1 MQVLFVCSGNTC
13 RSSMAE
19 ALLRKMLGG
28 DKEQSS
34 SITVSSAGTGALP
47 GDPASE
53 NAIRAMQ
60 AEGIDLTGH
69 RATRLD
75 RQMVLESDLVLTMTS
90 RHKEA
95 VLGIVP
101 EAGGRVFTLKE
112 FIGGVTNPGSEANPG
127 RGSPPGKGQD
137 GDLPGENLDIADPF
151 GGSLEIYL
159 RVAGELKALLQKSLP
174 RITAWRA
181 QTGSAGGGLPLKVV
195 IGSDHGGFQLKNEIV
210 QLLVELQV
218 NYQDLGVFT
227 QESSDYP
234 DIAARVARAVAAG
247 EFDRGI
253 LLCGTGI
260 GVSIAANKVR
270 GIRAALCHDTYSAR
284 MAMEHN
290 NSNILTMGGRVIGPD
305 LAKEIVKAWL
315 ETSFSSAE
323 RHARRVSKIAALEGS
338 N

>member
-1 MQVLFVCSGNTC
+1 MRVLFVCSGNTC

-28 DKEQSS
+28 DKQQSFG
-34 SITVSSAGTGALP
+34 ITVSSAGTGALP

-75 RQMVLESDLVLTMTS
+75 RQMVLESDLVLTLTS

-112 FIGGVTNPGSEANPG
+112 FAGGVTNPGSEANPG
-127 RGSPPGKGQD
+127 SV
-137 GDLPGENLDIADPF
+137 DIADPF
-151 GGSLEIYL
+151 GGPLEEYM
-159 RVAGELKALLQKSLP
+159 RVAGELKGLLQRSLP

-181 QTGSAGGGLPLKVV
+181 QPGSAGGGLPLKVV

-210 QLLVELQV
+210 PLLVELQV

-260 GVSIAANKVR
+260 GVSIAANKIK

-305 LAKEIVKAWL
+305 LAREIVKAWL
-315 ETSFSSAE
+315 EASFSSAE